1 MVQELSH
8 VKQESL
14 IHVCKIGLIIHGY
27 FSCIQPA
34 KPAKPAKPGKYPELY
49 PRLLMFSLYFGGSLG
64 RGGRSRPLT
73 WGGFFGRYA

>member
-1 MVQELSH
+1 MVEESSQ

-34 KPAKPAKPGKYPELY
+34 MPGKYPELY
-49 PRLLMFSLYFGGSLG
+49 PRLLNVLSLLWRLFG
-64 RGGRSRPLT
+64 RGGGEEGSRPLT
-73 WGGFFGRYA
+73 